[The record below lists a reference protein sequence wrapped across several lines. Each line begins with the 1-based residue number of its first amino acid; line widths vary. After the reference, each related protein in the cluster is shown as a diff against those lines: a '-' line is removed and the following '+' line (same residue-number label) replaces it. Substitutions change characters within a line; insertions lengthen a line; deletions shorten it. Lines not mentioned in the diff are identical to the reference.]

1 MLTVATATLKIAK
14 KNQLAS
20 EKRESLIM
28 IQNPPVREAAGKQP
42 RADKTN
48 S

>member
-28 IQNPPVREAAGKQP
+28 IQNPPVSEAAGKQP
-42 RADKTN
+42 RTDEAN